1 MNLIKIVSDIKNWEN
16 KISEKY
22 PLKTILAI
30 CIIVIL
36 YQLSTISSDL
46 RSIKSDLWSI
56 ESDVS
61 SIESDVSSIERDV
74 SSIESNLQH

>member
-1 MNLIKIVSDIKNWEN
+1 MNLKKVISGLKNWEN

-36 YQLSTISSDL
+36 YQFSTIGSDL
-46 RSIKSDLWSI
+46 RSIK
-56 ESDVS
+56 SDVS
-61 SIESDVSSIERDV
+61 SIESDVSSVKSDLWLIKVGRFR
-74 SSIESNLQH
+74 